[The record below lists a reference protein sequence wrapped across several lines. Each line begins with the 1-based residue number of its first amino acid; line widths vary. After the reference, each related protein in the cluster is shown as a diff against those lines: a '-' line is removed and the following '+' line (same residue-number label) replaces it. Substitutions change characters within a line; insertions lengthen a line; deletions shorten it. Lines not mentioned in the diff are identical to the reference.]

1 MEQPAAGRPSRPR
14 TRDLILAAL
23 FTVGWLLPVA
33 VSSWRG
39 GPPSSWP
46 TRARDFYS
54 VSCLFGTASDRVS
67 MFYVQ
72 VRREGLAGW
81 QDFDEGEY
89 FRLEPFG
96 HRTRFDRFMARFGVG
111 DSGEQA
117 REELA
122 HWLAARDRERQP
134 GSAPI
139 IAVRFLWTDRHID
152 AEDPP
157 QGCWRKPPR
166 AELGAVPMRRLGSI
180 VVIAPAEGGP

>member
-1 MEQPAAGRPSRPR
+1 MGAGTQPEQPAAGRPSRPR

-96 HRTRFDRFMARFGVG
+96 HRTRFDRFMARFGIG
-111 DSGEQA
+111 DADRSWMLELWAQNLTD
-117 REELA
+117 EEYIQVAFDAPLQTGSWNAFLA
-122 HWLAARDRERQP
+122 
-134 GSAPI
+134 
-139 IAVRFLWTDRHID
+139 
-152 AEDPP
+152 
-157 QGCWRKPPR
+157 PPR
-166 AELGAVPMRRLGSI
+166 TYGATLRMWF
-180 VVIAPAEGGP
+180 